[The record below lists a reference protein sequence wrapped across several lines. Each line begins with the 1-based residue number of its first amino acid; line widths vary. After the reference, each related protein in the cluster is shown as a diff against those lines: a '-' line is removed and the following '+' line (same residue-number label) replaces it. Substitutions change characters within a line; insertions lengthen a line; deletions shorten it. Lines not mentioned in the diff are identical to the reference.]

1 MTDGGAVFQPGA
13 RRAPVPLRPRSV
25 YAGLDAFGDG
35 DGAVLVEPR
44 VSRNLRLAAESATQE
59 GRIVGGLLYGRGFVD
74 EKGAYL
80 VVSGYLE
87 AGPGENRG
95 DRISRGESDEFTL
108 SEPDLRLL
116 RRDAARMYTSSVEAG
131 WWRSLPAPGAFGRR
145 DLETQAALVGPGGA
159 GLLVFGSGLDWG
171 TAYLGP
177 EAWPADP
184 ADLADLADLVL
195 TAPRLAPGSPD
206 RLEADAA
213 QAPSAEPDLEA
224 GHVSV
229 AEPDLMADL
238 GFHVVPELDSD
249 PGLDP
254 DTELDPEMELADM
267 ELDTGAELDADDEEF
282 GDDPELDPDE
292 EFDDDME
299 LDDPE
304 LDEPLAP
311 AGPDPTLATRQPVF
325 TPAPQPTGQREL
337 SPVRKPEREWGV
349 KDHNP
354 SYVGP
359 ETPTDVKIVVGLLC
373 LVIII
378 AAIMIGMLVSDMLAA
393 VIVGVVGL
401 LVIAGFLWFSRL

>member
-35 DGAVLVEPR
+35 DGAVLLETR

-59 GRIVGGLLYGRGFVD
+59 GRITGGLLYGRGFVD

-95 DRISRGESDEFTL
+95 DRISRGGFDEFTL

-116 RRDAARMYTSSVEAG
+116 RKDATRVYTSSVEAG
-131 WWRSLPAPGAFGRR
+131 WWRSLPAPGEFGPR
-145 DLETQAALVGPGGA
+145 DLQTQRALVGPGGA

-177 EAWPADP
+177 GALSPGTTEEVLPSLL
-184 ADLADLADLVL
+184 LAS
-195 TAPRLAPGSPD
+195 GSPD
-206 RLEADAA
+206 VLEPEAGQALGAEPGLEA
-213 QAPSAEPDLEA
+213 EPVPD
-224 GHVSV
+224 
-229 AEPDLMADL
+229 AEPDLMTDL
-238 GFHVVPELDSD
+238 GFHVVPDPDSD
-249 PGLDP
+249 PGHDPDMELDRDMELDADTGLDDVELHDETGLYDDAELYD
-254 DTELDPEMELADM
+254 DTELDD
-267 ELDTGAELDADDEEF
+267 DAELD
-282 GDDPELDPDE
+282 GDT
-292 EFDDDME
+292 
-299 LDDPE
+299 
-304 LDEPLAP
+304 EPVAP
-311 AGPDPTLATRQPVF
+311 VTTLATRRQPVL
-325 TPAPQPTGQREL
+325 TPVPRPTEQREM

-349 KDHNP
+349 KDANP

-373 LVIII
+373 IVVII
-378 AAIMIGMLVSDMLAA
+378 AAIMIGMLVHYMLAA
-393 VIVGVVGL
+393 VIVGVAGL
-401 LVIAGFLWFSRL
+401 LVIVAFLWFSRL